1 MNLPLGTV
9 PYLFTDIE
17 GSTKLVH
24 FVGEKRELLRA
35 CHNEMLISR
44 SGIITL

>member
-1 MNLPLGTV
+1 MNLPFGTV
-9 PYLFTDIE
+9 TSLFTDIE

-24 FVGEKRELLRA
+24 FVGEKRELFRA
-35 CHNEMLISR
+35 CHHEMLISS